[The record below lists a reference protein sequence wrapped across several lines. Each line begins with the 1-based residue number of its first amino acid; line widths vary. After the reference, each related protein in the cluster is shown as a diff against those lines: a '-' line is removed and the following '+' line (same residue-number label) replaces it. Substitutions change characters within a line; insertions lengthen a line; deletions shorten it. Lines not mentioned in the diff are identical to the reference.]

1 MARRGFGGGSGQKK
15 FSRKNDLHHPLYKT
29 KNPTDK
35 DEVFSDVL

>member
-15 FSRKNDLHHPLYKT
+15 FSRKMTFTIHYIKQ